1 MRALPPVV
9 QARRDSNPQPP
20 VLETG
25 ALPVELRTPAHTTGH
40 PPAGEPVDGQGRNR
54 TADTAIFSR
63 VLYQLSYL
71 AKKTPEP
78 FRCGRLGRE
87 SAGGYRRVPLPR
99 PRGLD
104 HVSDGNQPSARARL
118 GLWKARGRR
127 VSVASGMFSASV
139 SCAVACVK
147 LSCYVENAAISA
159 ALSSSG
165 GGIRT
170 RDLRVM
176 SPTSYQTAPPRNKN
190 RKVKQSREACQAEVS
205 RTEGP
210 VLAPPPVVP
219 GPDAHTFEATP
230 GDVSKAPPNG
240 APTPPAPPDRPRSP
254 RQVRGP
260 APAP

>member
-78 FRCGRLGRE
+78 FG
-87 SAGGYRRVPLPR
+87 AGGWVGSR
-99 PRGLD
+99 RGLPA
-104 HVSDGNQPSARARL
+104 SPASPPARARPRIGRKPAERPHAARPPERPRSSGFGRFRHDSRL
-118 GLWKARGRR
+118 GFLCCLSSNRPATWK
-127 VSVASGMFSASV
+127 
-139 SCAVACVK
+139 
-147 LSCYVENAAISA
+147 NAAISA
-159 ALSSSG
+159 ALPSSG

-176 SPTSYQTAPPRNKN
+176 SPTSYQTAPPRNKK
-190 RKVKQSREACQAEVS
+190 RKVKGSREACQPCRRAS
-205 RTEGP
+205 AAR
-210 VLAPPPVVP
+210 AP
-219 GPDAHTFEATP
+219 G
-230 GDVSKAPPNG
+230 
-240 APTPPAPPDRPRSP
+240 SP
-254 RQVRGP
+254 SMPSAGSSSSTRAMKG
-260 APAP
+260 

>member
-104 HVSDGNQPSARARL
+104 HVSDGNQRSARTRPD
-118 GLWKARGRR
+118 LWKAHGRR
-127 VSVASGMFSASV
+127 VSVAPRMISASPV
-139 SCAVACVK
+139 FACVK

-176 SPTSYQTAPPRNKN
+176 SPTSYQTAPPRNKK
-190 RKVKQSREACQAEVS
+190 RKVKRCREACQPYLRAS
-205 RTEGP
+205 
-210 VLAPPPVVP
+210 A
-219 GPDAHTFEATP
+219 A
-230 GDVSKAPPNG
+230 KAPG
-240 APTPPAPPDRPRSP
+240 SP
-254 RQVRGP
+254 SIPSAGSSSNTRAMKG
-260 APAP
+260 